1 MGSSPRGERWA
12 CEWAPHPEV
21 RDGRVSGLLTPWLL
35 TVGSLS
41 AHPEVREWACEWA
54 PHSVAVDCGKLLHI
68 SMLCF
73 PFASDAN
80 DGPSRRF
87 VARSEAKL
95 QAPLSGA
102 GTACVMDIVSSWSF
116 STEEP

>member
-1 MGSSPRGERWA
+1 
-12 CEWAPHPEV
+12 
-21 RDGRVSGLLTPWLL
+21 
-35 TVGSLS
+35 
-41 AHPEVREWACEWA
+41 
-54 PHSVAVDCGKLLHI
+54 
-68 SMLCF
+68 MLCF